1 MPPVSFID
9 TYFNTMASFVLSSEY
24 DTLLLVVFK
33 LVGLSKMLKF
43 LPIILLVEISNEFLL
58 ILTMSLHVSGRI
70 ARFTVTNTFLTAD
83 FLGIP

>member
-1 MPPVSFID
+1 
-9 TYFNTMASFVLSSEY
+9 MASFVLSSEY

-70 ARFTVTNTFLTAD
+70 ARFTVTITSLTAD